1 MSETSTPRSNQS
13 GNLIAIIAMMFMF
26 AMIAFVT
33 NLAAPIGTIWGYQF
47 QGNSFLG
54 MLGNMMNFG
63 ISSAPA
69 AWRL

>member
-1 MSETSTPRSNQS
+1 MSEQTTTIQAKQG

-47 QGNSFLG
+47 QGNSFL
-54 MLGNMMNFG
+54 
-63 ISSAPA
+63 
-69 AWRL
+69 